1 VPVPAGSLH
10 FEDYLALKSFPDV
23 VPGVLADGS
32 RLLINRH
39 EEEETALSYVPFND
53 AVFAVSRCPVYRGY
67 LDADS
72 RFSADLEDLVQLEVV
87 IVRCCPRRHARI
99 TRL

>member
-1 VPVPAGSLH
+1 MPVPAGSLH

-23 VPGVLADGS
+23 VPGVLANGG

-72 RFSADLEDLVQLEVV
+72 RFSADL
-87 IVRCCPRRHARI
+87 RI
-99 TRL
+99 RTISSLSTL